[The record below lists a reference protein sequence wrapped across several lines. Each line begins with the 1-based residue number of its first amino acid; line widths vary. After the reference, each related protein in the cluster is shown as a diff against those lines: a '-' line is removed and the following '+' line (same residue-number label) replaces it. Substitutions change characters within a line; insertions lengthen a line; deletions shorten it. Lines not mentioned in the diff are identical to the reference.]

1 MSLSYYIT
9 EHFQL
14 ALSQNKE
21 LINHCRLSRKLQCSA
36 ALTPDTKEMSE
47 GLRILLLRQYNT
59 IFSINLKHV
68 WNQII
73 MYSQTEHHHQ
83 YCFQHCFFC
92 SCPTQH
98 VLAPSHK
105 LMVLLCLLDMG
116 ILIMS
121 RLLKNNKEM
130 INTNLN

>member
-1 MSLSYYIT
+1 
-9 EHFQL
+9 
-14 ALSQNKE
+14 
-21 LINHCRLSRKLQCSA
+21 
-36 ALTPDTKEMSE
+36 
-47 GLRILLLRQYNT
+47 
-59 IFSINLKHV
+59 
-68 WNQII
+68 

-83 YCFQHCFFC
+83 YCFQHRFFW

-116 ILIMS
+116 ILMS

-130 INTNLN
+130 INTILN